1 MVHVIEALTPPEGN
15 FASPS
20 AIVVNGLPIQ
30 KVYYNG
36 TLVRGQAGAAW
47 PGKVVTKEDTWSI
60 TSVSDGGRIRYT
72 AQGSSGYHVI
82 GLAYSVEVTKTKNEL
97 GLSGTV
103 SCNTDGVSGYSYAMQ
118 DGSTGYQNLKRFG
131 ELSQS
136 DSVTNPSITISA
148 ITSGTTLPD
157 YDGADKISSE
167 IVASGSVQVAYEGTL
182 LSGQA
187 EIVDPTYTASWTRRV
202 QISIPQA
209 NPYIQITAQEVSW
222 KRDNTNILYDS
233 TMRAQWSVKIKWAS
247 NDSCDLTGTVVT
259 FAVNGRVVADADD
272 STIERTISGGTT
284 TSTYTLATSTGE
296 ETITLSCSWS
306 DGAQGYDSGYLFVP
320 YAVRSKINAAVSDI
334 PANATSSGSLAIAE
348 KSSSIHSLR
357 SHGSSTEDKWP
368 GGWFDTTSLSDV
380 STIQFIQKAEA
391 AVDNV
396 LIRAPKT
403 ITVDSKIVIEGAKL
417 SRGESASGTDRI
429 GFSYTS
435 IKLASVTW
443 GVASNLSFD
452 SDLRLCF
459 KLSIS
464 NKTEDS
470 AYITFTIPTT
480 GTTSGTATD
489 IVCNGHP
496 SVSCEEYANLEG
508 TDQDCYTDIRI
519 EPTPTHEYTIY
530 PSLPYTE
537 RKNAY
542 NPIYNDALPYALCH
556 VQTASMV
563 LDYGYKRKD
572 PLPDISRMPG
582 TPGFG
587 GFSGFGGTTLW
598 TGPLVATSPANIY
611 SNIVYDKPAPPPY
624 ITITG
629 CILPAL
635 PAEASDWNYYW
646 AEEGWSAETGSVY
659 SLALRVD
666 ELYSLVTLQTS
677 PLSLEMQ
684 NYVYSIVTRRT
695 DASALSRI
703 YGDIVLPTITLR
715 LTPSWDSSLA
725 ISITDPGNMARV
737 NHDDIGDNIDSS
749 AAYYSNYITYE
760 LNDQWA
766 YMQVT
771 GIGNI
776 PAANRKVSVDFIY
789 GTNWEIP
796 TTRYASDTRTIQGI
810 AAAPSSTTI
819 HVGELDL
826 ADGAATDLDQALLDL
841 FTAYNARYTTTASR
855 EPYTYEITY
864 RSN

>member
-1 MVHVIEALTPPEGN
+1 MVHVIKALTPPEGN

-36 TLVRGQAGAAW
+36 TLVRGQAGTAW
-47 PGKVVTKEDTWSI
+47 PDYVVTKEDTWSV
-60 TSVSDGGRIRYT
+60 TSAAGVGYIGYPFRTSPPPRGFIVEGT
-72 AQGSSGYHVI
+72 AYNVK
-82 GLAYSVEVTKTKNEL
+82 VTKTKNEL

-103 SCNTDGVSGYSYAMQ
+103 SCNTDGVSGHSYAMQ
-118 DGSTGYQNLKRFG
+118 NGSTDKTLQQCG
-131 ELSQS
+131 EPSQS
-136 DSVTNPSITISA
+136 SSVTNPVSTMSA

-157 YDGADKISSE
+157 YNGADKISSE
-167 IVASGSVQVAYEGTL
+167 IVVSGSVQLAYKGTIS
-182 LSGQA
+182 SGQSKT
-187 EIVDPTYTASWTRRV
+187 VTPTYTASWTRRV
-202 QISIPQA
+202 QIGIPQA

-222 KRDNTNILYDS
+222 KRDSIGILYDS

-247 NDSCDLTGTVVT
+247 NDFCDLTGTVVT
-259 FAVNGRVVADADD
+259 FAVSGRVVAVDNNG
-272 STIERTISGGTT
+272 TIVKTVSSGTT
-284 TSTYTLATSTGE
+284 TSTYTLAAGTGE
-296 ETITLSCSWS
+296 EALTLSCSWS
-306 DGAQGYDSGYLFVP
+306 DKTQDYIHTIGTQS
-320 YAVRSKINAAVSDI
+320 YAVRSGINATVSNI

-348 KSSSIHSLR
+348 KSSSIHSM
-357 SHGSSTEDKWP
+357 SYSTMFGNAWP
-368 GGWFDTTSLSDV
+368 SGWFDKTSLSDV
-380 STIQFIQKAEA
+380 SMVQFLPKGA
-391 AVDNV
+391 DNV

-403 ITVDSKIVIEGAKL
+403 ITVDSKIVIEGAAIG
-417 SRGESASGTDRI
+417 RGESASGSDRI
-429 GFSYTS
+429 GFTYTS

-496 SVSCEEYANLEG
+496 SISCEEYADLEG

-519 EPTPTHEYTIY
+519 EPAPTHEYTIY

-572 PLPDISRMPG
+572 PLPDISRMPNAS
-582 TPGFG
+582 GFG
-587 GFSGFGGTTLW
+587 GFGGLGPQSLW
-598 TGPLVATSPANIY
+598 SGPLVATSPANIY

-635 PAEASDWNYYW
+635 PTEVPDSDWNYYW
-646 AEEGWSAETGSVY
+646 QEEGWTAETGYAY

-666 ELYSLVTLQTS
+666 ELYS
-677 PLSLEMQ
+677 
-684 NYVYSIVTRRT
+684 YVNSIVTRRT
-695 DASALSRI
+695 DESALSRI
-703 YGDIVLPTITLR
+703 YGDIALPTITLR

-725 ISITDPGNMARV
+725 ISITDPGNMVRV
-737 NHDDIGDNIDSS
+737 NHDDIGSS
-749 AAYYSNYITYE
+749 MSSDSNYVTYE
-760 LNDQWA
+760 LTDRET

-771 GIGNI
+771 GIENI

-796 TTRYASDTRTIQGI
+796 TTRYASDTRTMQGI
-810 AAAPSSTTI
+810 AMASSSTTI

-826 ADGAATDLDQALLDL
+826 ADGTSTDLDQAFLAL
-841 FTAYNARYTTTASR
+841 FTAYNAQYTTTASR

>member
-15 FASPS
+15 FAPPS

-30 KVYYNG
+30 NVYYKG
-36 TLVRGQAGAAW
+36 TLVRGQSGAMW
-47 PGKVVTKEDTWSI
+47 PDKVVTKEDTWSATRGANSYAFI
-60 TSVSDGGRIRYT
+60 GYEKD
-72 AQGSSGYHVI
+72 SSGNYVF
-82 GLAYSVEVTKTKNEL
+82 GYVYGPEVTKTKNEL

-103 SCNTDGVSGYSYAMQ
+103 SCNTDGIPDHSYVMPNGINRDLRQYGAP
-118 DGSTGYQNLKRFG
+118 
-131 ELSQS
+131 SQS
-136 DSVTNPSITISA
+136 TTVTNPVSTILA

-157 YDGADKISSE
+157 YNGADKISSE
-167 IVASGSVQVAYEGTL
+167 IVASGSVQLAYTGTI
-182 LSGQA
+182 SAGTRQPG
-187 EIVDPTYTASWTRRV
+187 ITPTYTAKWTRRV
-202 QISIPQA
+202 RISIPQA

-222 KRDNTNILYDS
+222 KRDDTFILRDS
-233 TMRAQWSVKIKWAS
+233 TMRARWSVKIKWAS
-247 NDSCDLTGTVVT
+247 NDFCDLTGTVVT
-259 FAVNGRVVADADD
+259 FAIDGRVVQTDGGG
-272 STIERTISGGTT
+272 RTVSSGTT
-284 TSTYTLATSTGE
+284 TSTYTLAAGTGE

-306 DGAQGYDSGYLFVP
+306 DKAQDYDHGPGIHP
-320 YAVRSKINAAVSDI
+320 YAVRSKINATVSDI

-348 KSSSIHSLR
+348 KSSSIQTMTTNPDLAYT
-357 SHGSSTEDKWP
+357 HGWRP
-368 GGWFDTTSLSDV
+368 NWFDTTSLSDV
-380 STIQFIQKAEA
+380 STVQFLPKA
-391 AVDNV
+391 DNV
-396 LIRAPKT
+396 FIRVPKT
-403 ITVDSKIVIEGAKL
+403 ITVDSKIVIEGARL

-452 SDLRLCF
+452 RDLRLCF

-489 IVCNGHP
+489 IACNGHAG
-496 SVSCEEYANLEG
+496 VSCEEYADLEG
-508 TDQDCYTDIRI
+508 TSQDCYTDIRF
-519 EPTPTHEYTIY
+519 EPAPTTHEPYTIY
-530 PSLPYTE
+530 PSLSYME

-542 NPIYNDALPYALCH
+542 NPIYDGALPYALCH

-563 LDYGYKRKD
+563 VDYGYKRID

-582 TPGFG
+582 TPGVG
-587 GFSGFGGTTLW
+587 ATLW
-598 TGPLVATSPANIY
+598 AGPLVATSPANIY
-611 SNIVYDKPAPPPY
+611 SDIVYDRPAPPPY

-635 PAEASDWNYYW
+635 PDQTPDSDWVYYW
-646 AEEGWSAETGSVY
+646 SEEGWYAETGYVY

-666 ELYSLVTLQTS
+666 ELYS
-677 PLSLEMQ
+677 
-684 NYVYSIVTRRT
+684 YVNSIVARRT

-715 LTPSWDSSLA
+715 LTPTWDSSLA

-737 NHDDIGDNIDSS
+737 NHDDIGDTVYD
-749 AAYYSNYITYE
+749 SNYVTYGLMDRE
-760 LNDQWA
+760 IR
-766 YMQVT
+766 MQVT
-771 GIGNI
+771 GIENI

-789 GTNWEIP
+789 GTDWEIP

-810 AAAPSSTTI
+810 AMASSPTTI

-826 ADGAATDLDQALLDL
+826 ADGTSTDLDQAFLDL
-841 FTAYNARYTTTASR
+841 FTAYNAQYATTASR

-864 RSN
+864 RSNR

>member
-1 MVHVIEALTPPEGN
+1 MVHVIKALTPPEGN

-36 TLVRGQAGAAW
+36 TLVRGSTGATW
-47 PGKVVTKEDTWSI
+47 PDKVVTKEDTWSV
-60 TSVSDGGRIRYT
+60 TSVGTSLIRY
-72 AQGSSGYHVI
+72 SKDPNNSGYYHVF
-82 GLAYSVEVTKTKNEL
+82 GRVEKAKVTKTKNEL

-103 SCNTDGVSGYSYAMQ
+103 SCNTDGVSGFSYVMLK
-118 DGSTGYQNLKRFG
+118 GYTDKTLEKYG
-131 ELSQS
+131 PKSS
-136 DSVTNPSITISA
+136 SSSVTNPSIA
-148 ITSGTTLPD
+148 INAIKSGTTLPD
-157 YDGADKISSE
+157 YDGAGKISSE
-167 IVASGSVQVAYEGTL
+167 IVVSGSVRLAYQGTIS
-182 LSGQA
+182 SGPA
-187 EIVDPTYTASWTRRV
+187 AYVTPTCTASWTRRV
-202 QISIPQA
+202 KINTPQA

-222 KRDNTNILYDS
+222 KRDEPNVGADS

-247 NDSCDLTGTVVT
+247 NDFCDLTGTVVT
-259 FAVNGRVVADADD
+259 FAINGRVVNNKTGVTR
-272 STIERTISGGTT
+272 SSGTT
-284 TSTYTLATSTGE
+284 RSTYTLAASTGE
-296 ETITLSCSWS
+296 ETITLSCGWS
-306 DGAQGYDSGYLFVP
+306 DGTGGYTYTTESIP
-320 YAVRSKINAAVSDI
+320 YTVRSKIDATVSDI

-348 KSSSIHSLR
+348 KSSSTHSMVR
-357 SHGSSTEDKWP
+357 AAGWSAHTWP
-368 GGWFDTTSLSDV
+368 SGWFDTKSLSDV
-380 STIQFIQKAEA
+380 SMVQFLQKAGTA
-391 AVDNV
+391 DNV
-396 LIRAPKT
+396 FIRAPKT
-403 ITVDSKIVIEGAKL
+403 ITVDSKIVIEGAAL
-417 SRGESASGTDRI
+417 RRGESASGTDRI

-496 SVSCEEYANLEG
+496 SISCEEYADLEG

-519 EPTPTHEYTIY
+519 EPAPTHEYTIY

-537 RKNAY
+537 RKNTY

-572 PLPDISRMPG
+572 PLPDISRMPSEA
-582 TPGFG
+582 GFG
-587 GFSGFGGTTLW
+587 GFGGLGPQSLW
-598 TGPLVATSPANIY
+598 RGPLVDTIPANIY
-611 SNIVYDKPAPPPY
+611 SDIVYDKPAPPPY

-635 PAEASDWNYYW
+635 PTEVPDSDWSYYW
-646 AEEGWSAETGSVY
+646 QEEGWTAETGYAY

-666 ELYSLVTLQTS
+666 ELYS
-677 PLSLEMQ
+677 
-684 NYVYSIVTRRT
+684 YVDSIVTRRT
-695 DASALSRI
+695 DESALSRI
-703 YGDIVLPTITLR
+703 YGDIALPTITLR
-715 LTPSWDSSLA
+715 LTPLWDSSLA

-737 NHDDIGDNIDSS
+737 NHDNIGSS
-749 AAYYSNYITYE
+749 MSSDSNYVTYE
-760 LNDQWA
+760 LTDRET

-771 GIGNI
+771 GIENI

-796 TTRYASDTRTIQGI
+796 TTRYASDTRTMQGI
-810 AAAPSSTTI
+810 AMASSSTTI

-826 ADGAATDLDQALLDL
+826 ADGTSTDLDQAFLAL
-841 FTAYNARYTTTASR
+841 FTAYNAQYTTTASR

-864 RSN
+864 RSNR